1 MRPANLKP
9 QNMKDRNGLT
19 ANGNLLTRR
28 SLLSMAGLGA
38 VAWTLPKDLL
48 PVPAGRIPIAV
59 QLYSVRGDCGKNFDA
74 ALEQVAKMGFDAV
87 EFAGYYSYQ
96 GKAKEL
102 KARLD
107 ELHLRAAGAHIGL
120 EVLQGD
126 ALKNTIQ
133 FHQTIGCSFLIV
145 PSTGGFTDPEK
156 SKGLAEVFNQITET
170 LRPLGMACGYHNHT
184 GEFKKEG
191 DKTYWELF
199 AERTSKDVI
208 LQQDCGWTAA
218 AGLDPVVFIRKYP
231 GRTRTVHFKPTVV
244 GGDTAKKAIIG
255 QDSVDWAKVYAA
267 CSSDGG
273 TEWIVIEQEQYPDN
287 KPAMEC
293 TEQSLAGLKKILAG
307 MRE

>member
-1 MRPANLKP
+1 MRPANRKP
-9 QNMKDRNGLT
+9 QKIKDRNGLT
-19 ANGNLLTRR
+19 ADGNLLTRR
-28 SLLSMAGLGA
+28 SLLGMAGLGA
-38 VAWTLPKDLL
+38 VAWMLPKGLL

-59 QLYSVRGDCGKNFDA
+59 QLYSVRGDCSRNFDA
-74 ALEQVAKMGFDAV
+74 ALERIAKMGFDAV
-87 EFAGYYSYQ
+87 EFAGYYGYQ
-96 GKAKEL
+96 GKPKEL

-107 ELHLRAAGAHIGL
+107 ELSLRVSGTHIGL
-120 EVLQGD
+120 DVMQGD
-126 ALKNTIQ
+126 ALKNTIE
-133 FHQTIGCSFLIV
+133 FHQATGCRFLIV
-145 PSTGGFTDPEK
+145 PGAGGFTDPEK
-156 SKGLAEVFNQITET
+156 SKGLAEVFNRIAET
-170 LRPLGMACGYHNHT
+170 LKPLGMACGYHNHT

-199 AERTSKDVI
+199 AERTSQDVI

-231 GRTRTVHFKPTVV
+231 GRTRTVHFKPTVM

-267 CSSDGG
+267 CSSVGG

-287 KPAMEC
+287 KSAMEC

-307 MRE
+307 MGE